1 MSIRK
6 ICIVESPYAAREHNG
21 VFYTV
26 EDNKA
31 YLQKAIRH
39 AIATGYAPFAS
50 HQMYTDALNDSI
62 PAERALGISMLESF
76 LELAAEVR
84 FYEDRGF
91 SSGMEYAMRLAKL
104 YNIRMVSYRLE
115 Q

>member
-39 AIATGYAPFAS
+39 AIAAGYAPFAS

-62 PAERALGISMLESF
+62 PGERKLGMSMLEPF

-84 FYEDRGF
+84 FYEDHGF
-91 SSGMEYAMRLAKL
+91 SSGMDYALRLAKF
-104 YNIRMVSYRLE
+104 YNIPTVAYKLE
-115 Q
+115 R